1 MENTKALLRDVEYLL
16 QSRPGEDFNIFSV
29 LGRERREESTHCRL
43 LYELLRPNGSHGQK
57 DAFLAAF
64 FKTVL
69 DREDRFTTGEKIGVY
84 REYAFDD
91 GRIDLLLMGR
101 DFCYPIEVKIDAAD
115 QDRQLERYARFAR
128 AKKAARAAEA
138 GKDFDFQVYYL
149 TLDGHAPSPKS
160 LGQVSMA
167 HISCISF
174 GQDILRWL
182 NSCSWSTKNTPDLDS
197 ILRQYSRLLKKL
209 TGYGGGDVYMDRI
222 TELVGSCRENYES
235 AVAVAG
241 VLARVREKKIQTVLI
256 RFRTA
261 LRNAACKARNC
272 AIKTGSFPASVRYAP
287 MKSTVSSSG
296 FRQASMRDMPLFT
309 ASYCGK

>member
-241 VLARVREKKIQTVLI
+241 VLARVREKKYRRFLI